1 MVRATIH
8 GCKTHGLHVCH
19 VPMRGCVPGRA
30 MHRSL
35 AGCHRRL
42 GRCRVSGY
50 RRLSSVTRAETARA
64 VASETATAQTVATT
78 AKPRVPATGEAAARV
93 AAAPAATTTASVTAA
108 SAAASTVAASTAT
121 TAPSARTTSASA
133 TATAPRRG
141 SASGQR
147 HGKSHKDCEQSR
159 IRFHDALSST
169 LRSGERRRGVFR

>member
-19 VPMRGCVPGRA
+19 VPTRGRVPGRA
-30 MHRSL
+30 MNRSL

-64 VASETATAQTVATT
+64 VASETPTAQAVATT
-78 AKPRVPATGEAAARV
+78 AKPGVPTTAD

-108 SAAASTVAASTAT
+108 SAATSAVA
-121 TAPSARTTSASA
+121 ASA
-133 TATAPRRG
+133 TAA
-141 SASGQR
+141 
-147 HGKSHKDCEQSR
+147 
-159 IRFHDALSST
+159 
-169 LRSGERRRGVFR
+169 

>member
-8 GCKTHGLHVCH
+8 GCETHGLHVCH
-19 VPMRGCVPGRA
+19 VPMRGRVPGRA
-30 MHRSL
+30 MNRSL

-64 VASETATAQTVATT
+64 VASETATAQAVATA
-78 AKPRVPATGEAAARV
+78 AKPGVPAASEAAARV
-93 AAAPAATTTASVTAA
+93 TATPATTTASVTAA
-108 SAAASTVAASTAT
+108 SAAASTVAASA
-121 TAPSARTTSASA
+121 TAPSARTTSA
-133 TATAPRRG
+133 TATTTAPSGGR
-141 SASGQR
+141 ASGQR
-147 HGKSHKDCEQSR
+147 HGKRDKDCKQGR